1 MGGGGV
7 KANLI
12 FFLPEGGFKTNFNKK
27 VGGPRQINFSVY
39 NLRSEYIFFEWEGKA
54 GRGVIAF
61 TAEA

>member
-1 MGGGGV
+1 MV

-39 NLRSEYIFFEWEGKA
+39 NLRSEYIFSNGRVRQEG
-54 GRGVIAF
+54 G
-61 TAEA
+61 